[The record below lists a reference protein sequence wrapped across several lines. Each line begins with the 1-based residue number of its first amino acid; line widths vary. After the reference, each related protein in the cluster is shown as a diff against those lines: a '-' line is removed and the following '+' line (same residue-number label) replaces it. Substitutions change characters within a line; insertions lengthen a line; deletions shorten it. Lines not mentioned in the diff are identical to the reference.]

1 MKSERASFGS
11 KLGIIL
17 ATAGSAVG
25 LGNVWRFP
33 YMAGEHGGGVY
44 IIVYIACVLLLGIP
58 CIVSEFVIGRRAA
71 SNTARAY
78 GILSGGK
85 SWMLVGLL
93 GVLTG
98 FLISGYYAVV
108 SGWCLHYIYASV
120 AGHLHGSPDFFA
132 GYFSSFETNPWKPAF
147 WILLFMLITH
157 LIIIRGIR
165 GGIEK
170 ASKLM
175 MPILFVLL
183 IVIVVLSCMLPGAM
197 EGVKFLFEPDFSK
210 VDGSMFLGALGQ
222 AFFSLSIGMGC
233 LCTYASYFSKDTDLM
248 KSAAQIAFIDT
259 VVAVLAGLMIFP
271 AAFSVGISP
280 DSGPSL
286 VFITLPNV
294 FQQAFSSMPAVG
306 YVVSAAFYALLAL
319 AALTSII
326 SMHEAS
332 TVFFEEECKLSR
344 KRAATIV
351 TVACSVIGLVCSMSL
366 GGYDLLT
373 VFGRT
378 LFDVFDFFTGQ
389 IMLPVGG
396 FLTCIFLGWFL
407 PHKLVRDEFTN
418 HGTLRGRLFGI
429 YLFCVRYVCPVG
441 ILLIFLQQF
450 GII

>member
-78 GILSGGK
+78 GILSGVK
-85 SWMLVGLL
+85 PWMLVGLL

-147 WILLFMLITH
+147 WTLLFMLITH

>member
-1 MKSERASFGS
+1 
-11 KLGIIL
+11 
-17 ATAGSAVG
+17 
-25 LGNVWRFP
+25 
-33 YMAGEHGGGVY
+33 
-44 IIVYIACVLLLGIP
+44 
-58 CIVSEFVIGRRAA
+58 
-71 SNTARAY
+71 
-78 GILSGGK
+78 
-85 SWMLVGLL
+85 
-93 GVLTG
+93 
-98 FLISGYYAVV
+98 
-108 SGWCLHYIYASV
+108 
-120 AGHLHGSPDFFA
+120 
-132 GYFSSFETNPWKPAF
+132 
-147 WILLFMLITH
+147 
-157 LIIIRGIR
+157 
-165 GGIEK
+165 
-170 ASKLM
+170 
-175 MPILFVLL
+175 
-183 IVIVVLSCMLPGAM
+183 M

-373 VFGRT
+373 VLAVRCS
-378 LFDVFDFFTGQ
+378 
-389 IMLPVGG
+389 
-396 FLTCIFLGWFL
+396 TCSIS
-407 PHKLVRDEFTN
+407 
-418 HGTLRGRLFGI
+418 
-429 YLFCVRYVCPVG
+429 
-441 ILLIFLQQF
+441 LQDK
-450 GII
+450 

>member
-1 MKSERASFGS
+1 M
-11 KLGIIL
+11 
-17 ATAGSAVG
+17 
-25 LGNVWRFP
+25 
-33 YMAGEHGGGVY
+33 
-44 IIVYIACVLLLGIP
+44 
-58 CIVSEFVIGRRAA
+58 
-71 SNTARAY
+71 
-78 GILSGGK
+78 
-85 SWMLVGLL
+85 
-93 GVLTG
+93 
-98 FLISGYYAVV
+98 
-108 SGWCLHYIYASV
+108 
-120 AGHLHGSPDFFA
+120 
-132 GYFSSFETNPWKPAF
+132 
-147 WILLFMLITH
+147 
-157 LIIIRGIR
+157 
-165 GGIEK
+165 
-170 ASKLM
+170 
-175 MPILFVLL
+175 LL

>member
-147 WILLFMLITH
+147 WTLLFMLITH